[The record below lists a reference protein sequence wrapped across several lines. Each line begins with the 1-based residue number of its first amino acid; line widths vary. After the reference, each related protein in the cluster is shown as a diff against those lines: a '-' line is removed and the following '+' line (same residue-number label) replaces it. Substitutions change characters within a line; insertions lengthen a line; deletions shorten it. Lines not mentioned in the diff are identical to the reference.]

1 MYLSF
6 KYSVS
11 IPESS
16 PKIKINKMINYHA
29 VNFTELNKF
38 SGLEN
43 CFIPVD
49 KNEKLPFKVNYD
61 PAYCV
66 NPEKCSAET

>member
-1 MYLSF
+1 
-6 KYSVS
+6 
-11 IPESS
+11 
-16 PKIKINKMINYHA
+16 MINFHA
-29 VNFTELNKF
+29 ANYTELNKF
-38 SGLEN
+38 SSIDK

-61 PAYCV
+61 PAYCL